1 MIVKDQQ
8 LTKEIYQASFFIL
21 LPSIYILLGIFVF
34 QYPLQGIIQQLIPI
48 PLFGGLLLLGIGSF
62 IPGNVKRNAWIRI
75 IGWIVLAFY
84 WATQPNTLYWG
95 EEQDIINAFLCIAGI
110 YVLFYLAYHELYALT
125 KNKQRSNLQW
135 IAGASSL
142 AGLLYFFFEMTP
154 LASLLIDLVAG
165 QSAFLLSTI
174 TGENVLVN
182 GPFLSYN
189 LAHIR
194 IIFAC
199 TAVQSMVIFVG
210 MILPLPNVSLN
221 KKIIGI
227 FITVVPVYIL
237 NLIRNALIT
246 YLVGIYGNEFF
257 GIAHNYIGKGG
268 SLIALVALLF
278 ILAKIVPEVF
288 DQILSL
294 IDLTKESGPIERWIR
309 TNLLRKNQ

>member
-1 MIVKDQQ
+1 MTVKDQQ
-8 LTKEIYQASFFIL
+8 IQNDIRWASLFII
-21 LPSIYILLGIFVF
+21 LPTLYTLLGLFVF
-34 QYPLQGIIQQLIPI
+34 QYPLQDSIQKILPI
-48 PLFGGLLLLGIGSF
+48 PLFGGLILLCIGSSL
-62 IPGNVKRNAWIRI
+62 PGNSQRNAWIRI
-75 IGWIVLAFY
+75 SGWIIFAFY

-95 EEQDIINAFLCIAGI
+95 EQQDIVNAFLCITGV
-110 YVLFYLAYHELYALT
+110 YVLFYFAYHEWYSII
-125 KNKQRSNLQW
+125 KNKNSSSLQW

-142 AGLLYFFFEMTP
+142 AGLIYFVFEMTP

-174 TGENVLVN
+174 SGEEVLVN

-189 LAHIR
+189 LANIR

-210 MILPLPNVSLN
+210 MILPLPNVSIHRKVL
-221 KKIIGI
+221 GI
-227 FITVVPVYIL
+227 FITVIPVYIL
-237 NLIRNALIT
+237 NLFRNVLVT

-268 SLIALVALLF
+268 SLIALIILLF
-278 ILAKIVPEVF
+278 IMIKIVPEVF

-294 IDLTKESGPIERWIR
+294 FDLPKESGPIESWMRI
-309 TNLLRKNQ
+309 NLWRKKL